1 MSPII
6 HFVTLGCL
14 VIFCHFC
21 RYLEFLKPQ
30 SLDIKSADVPERD
43 TLNSLKLEDSISLAN
58 PCFSQSQI
66 NTQEQC
72 ATGLGIVWC
81 FMNECCKITL
91 NKFNVIYE
99 KTVY

>member
-1 MSPII
+1 M
-6 HFVTLGCL
+6 
-14 VIFCHFC
+14 FCHFY

-30 SLDIKSADVPERD
+30 SLEVKSADVPERD
-43 TLNSLKLEDSISLAN
+43 TLKSLKLEDSISLAN

-81 FMNECCKITL
+81 FTNECRKIMS
-91 NKFNVIYE
+91 N
-99 KTVY
+99 